1 MDKQQPSRS
10 QVHQSKR
17 GQSSSCQPPKQC
29 ESVGNNEISTQR
41 PFIPIT
47 ICDFFPEDFFNYSV
61 KVPCYEDYEER
72 LSQVA

>member
-10 QVHQSKR
+10 QVHQSKM
-17 GQSSSCQPPKQC
+17 GQSSSCQPSKQC
-29 ESVGNNEISTQR
+29 ENVGNNEISTQK
-41 PFIPIT
+41 PSIPIT
-47 ICDFFPEDFFNYSV
+47 MCDFFPKDFFNYSV